1 MSWLRPHMQIHVAL
15 RNVGGLGEHVTVT
28 CFGLL
33 LPYTFFNFF
42 ASFFGLRRARTS
54 GPILTI

>member
-1 MSWLRPHMQIHVAL
+1 MQIHVAL

-33 LPYTFFNFF
+33 LPYTLFNFF